1 MNYWKKLITG
11 KATHRGSSLVYL
23 GFSLI
28 AFIIAY
34 GIGWLLVPDVL
45 GQFYA
50 SLPVIPNPSW
60 AATLTHNENVIQ
72 WLIPLSASMGI
83 FILVIK
89 VLMTASNRGRD

>member
-1 MNYWKKLITG
+1 MNYWKKLVSG

-28 AFIIAY
+28 AFIISY
-34 GIGWLLVPDVL
+34 GVGWLLVPAVL
-45 GQFYA
+45 GQFF
-50 SLPVIPNPSW
+50 SLLPAIPNPGW
-60 AATLTHNENVIQ
+60 AATLTHTQTVIQ

-89 VLMTASNRGRD
+89 VLMVASNRGRD